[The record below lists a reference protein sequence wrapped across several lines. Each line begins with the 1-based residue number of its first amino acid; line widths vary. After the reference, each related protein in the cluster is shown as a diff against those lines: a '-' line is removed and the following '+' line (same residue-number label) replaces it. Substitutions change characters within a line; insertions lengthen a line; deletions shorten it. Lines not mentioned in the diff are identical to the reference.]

1 MATDEKIDPPKPKEK
16 VTRVV
21 HVDWEEVRNIVAW
34 IIGAAAV
41 VLVAWAPVKCS
52 MDSNEKVSQAI
63 EGGANPID
71 AACAYTSQSSSAP
84 CIVRAAV
91 GQGKAK

>member
-1 MATDEKIDPPKPKEK
+1 MVADVKVDPPKPQEK
-16 VTRVV
+16 ITRVINI
-21 HVDWEEVRNIVAW
+21 DWEELRNIFAW
-34 IIGAAAV
+34 LAGCAMV
-41 VLVAWAPVKCS
+41 VLVAWAPVKCT
-52 MDSNEKVSQAI
+52 MDGNAKVAQAI

-71 AACAYTSQSSSAP
+71 AACAFSNQGSSAP